1 MQIILICKEVMAND
15 QNIVNV
21 INELIDLMTK
31 TKEDNSNMEKI

>member
-15 QNIVNV
+15 QNIVNA

>member
-1 MQIILICKEVMAND
+1 MAND
-15 QNIVNV
+15 QNIVNA